1 MFLCKG
7 VFVRS
12 LSILCV
18 WHRVL
23 PKAGVFVHR
32 PSWAG
37 RRLQLAASR
46 STAEAAGSGPFQ

>member
-12 LSILCV
+12 LSVLCV

-23 PKAGVFVHR
+23 KAEVFVHR
-32 PSWAG
+32 PLWAG